1 MACNNPAWR
10 CFPATPL
17 QGSVAYV
24 PQQAWIQNATLRDN
38 ILFGQPYNE
47 QKYCCVLEAC
57 ALTPDLEVLPG
68 GDMTEI
74 GEKVRKYR
82 TLGLCVWPRAHFHL
96 WSSLP
101 VRAYDALVWITSPL
115 PAGIDPGDVSPS
127 LRASTSPVARGR
139 GWALPELYTA
149 TPTFTCW
156 TTRCLLWTPM
166 WPNTSS
172 TTSSVPR
179 ER

>member
-1 MACNNPAWR
+1 MWR
-10 CFPATPL
+10 SFSATPL

-74 GEKVRKYR
+74 GEKVR
-82 TLGLCVWPRAHFHL
+82 
-96 WSSLP
+96 S
-101 VRAYDALVWITSPL
+101 
-115 PAGIDPGDVSPS
+115 
-127 LRASTSPVARGR
+127 
-139 GWALPELYTA
+139 
-149 TPTFTCW
+149 
-156 TTRCLLWTPM
+156 
-166 WPNTSS
+166 
-172 TTSSVPR
+172 
-179 ER
+179 